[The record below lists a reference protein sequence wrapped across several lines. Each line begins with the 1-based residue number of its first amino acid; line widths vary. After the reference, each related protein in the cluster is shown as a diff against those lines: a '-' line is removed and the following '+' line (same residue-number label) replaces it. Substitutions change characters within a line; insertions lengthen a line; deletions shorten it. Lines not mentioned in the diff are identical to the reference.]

1 MGASRHKPSGVRP
14 RTLLLC
20 FLAAV
25 AAIQLWALSSHQPA
39 SAAGGSDATVLEL
52 ELPRGEPQP
61 GYSGYYCKEDGLKCH
76 TASGKCWKATVCNEP
91 AGAPPPRAPPPPPPP
106 PRKPPPPPPPPRA
119 PALRGAASGGK
130 KKTIAYAISVTSDGG
145 NWNGIDG
152 AAVLGHSAVRSH
164 RNGSRYDAALVAF
177 VAPQVSEAGR
187 SKLRRVGFRVL
198 EKPLPVEVE
207 DIEGDFLRSRISSN
221 GCCGAWE
228 LLKLYAW
235 SLTEYHR
242 VVHLDMDSLV
252 LQNFDEL
259 FDDAPVEGAATLSA
273 AAVAANDRNLKNVDA
288 SLPPITGV
296 HGQYTFDWN
305 MAQRPWGANPP
316 VQGGFFVAR
325 PNLDVFEEMVAIV
338 RKGDFRG
345 GWGGTRAGSFYGGM
359 TIQGLLPYYFRHVRP
374 RLGREVRGCV
384 YNNMASNPRSAG
396 GFGKGECRDGT
407 VPGAGAYTGDIA
419 KGDCDDC
426 RLTDVAAVKVVHFT
440 ICQKPW
446 ICHGTSTS
454 CYYCKICNEFHKLW
468 FAIREEFERERGV
481 YDARKYDNPK
491 TAQRRGMCTKF
502 SEAGYIP
509 IDVDHLP
516 ES

>member
-1 MGASRHKPSGVRP
+1 
-14 RTLLLC
+14 
-20 FLAAV
+20 
-25 AAIQLWALSSHQPA
+25 
-39 SAAGGSDATVLEL
+39 
-52 ELPRGEPQP
+52 
-61 GYSGYYCKEDGLKCH
+61 
-76 TASGKCWKATVCNEP
+76 
-91 AGAPPPRAPPPPPPP
+91 
-106 PRKPPPPPPPPRA
+106 
-119 PALRGAASGGK
+119 
-130 KKTIAYAISVTSDGG
+130 
-145 NWNGIDG
+145 
-152 AAVLGHSAVRSH
+152 
-164 RNGSRYDAALVAF
+164 
-177 VAPQVSEAGR
+177 
-187 SKLRRVGFRVL
+187 
-198 EKPLPVEVE
+198 
-207 DIEGDFLRSRISSN
+207 
-221 GCCGAWE
+221 
-228 LLKLYAW
+228 
-235 SLTEYHR
+235 
-242 VVHLDMDSLV
+242 
-252 LQNFDEL
+252 
-259 FDDAPVEGAATLSA
+259 
-273 AAVAANDRNLKNVDA
+273 
-288 SLPPITGV
+288 
-296 HGQYTFDWN
+296 
-305 MAQRPWGANPP
+305 
-316 VQGGFFVAR
+316 
-325 PNLDVFEEMVAIV
+325 MVAIV

-407 VPGAGAYTGDIA
+407 APGAGTYTGDIA
-419 KGDCDDC
+419 RGDCDDC

-516 ES
+516 EL

>member
-14 RTLLLC
+14 RTILLC

-91 AGAPPPRAPPPPPPP
+91 ASAAAAAPPPPPPP
-106 PRKPPPPPPPPRA
+106 PPREPPPPPPPRA
-119 PALRGAASGGK
+119 GAPRRGERRQEEDHRLRHLRHLRRRQLERHRRR
-130 KKTIAYAISVTSDGG
+130 
-145 NWNGIDG
+145 
-152 AAVLGHSAVRSH
+152 AVLGHSAVRSH

-259 FDDAPVEGAATLSA
+259 FDDEPVEGAATLSA

-288 SLPPITGV
+288 SLPPIAGV

-491 TAQRRGMCTKF
+491 AAQRAH
-502 SEAGYIP
+502 S
-509 IDVDHLP
+509 
-516 ES
+516 